1 MYLLAI
7 CVSSLENVF
16 SISLNIF
23 KSYCLVLIYW
33 VVEIF
38 NVFWILTLYWALF
51 SYVFSHSLGRLFI
64 LLVISFAV
72 QNLFGLT
79 SLTYWFFF
87 SFVAFAFGF
96 KYKKLF
102 TKTDV
107 KSLPSMLLFR
117 SFMVLRPYVKIF
129 NLFKVILGKK
139 TLILMRLFYDAF
151 QPNLRHP
158 NILKTST
165 NEDAYLCIFNNL
177 NIHTVFPK
185 IP

>member
-87 SFVAFAFGF
+87 LLLPLLLVLS
-96 KYKKLF
+96 
-102 TKTDV
+102 TKNYSLRQMLRAYPLCYCSGV
-107 KSLPSMLLFR
+107 LWFWGPMLKSSIY
-117 SFMVLRPYVKIF
+117 LRWF
-129 NLFKVILGKK
+129 
-139 TLILMRLFYDAF
+139 
-151 QPNLRHP
+151 
-158 NILKTST
+158 
-165 NEDAYLCIFNNL
+165 
-177 NIHTVFPK
+177 
-185 IP
+185 